1 MSLKL
6 RNQIEWNII
15 IDFGSQYLE
24 WMKKDLTQLDE
35 TLPKMV
41 EASDDQY
48 DVIEKFHDCDYELRH
63 TGAMI
68 SYVLDSQS

>member
-6 RNQIEWNII
+6 RKQIERNII

-24 WMKKDLTQLDE
+24 LMKKGLTQLDE
-35 TLPKMV
+35 TLLKMV

-48 DVIEKFHDCDYELRH
+48 DVIENFMTATTNYATR
-63 TGAMI
+63 AP
-68 SYVLDSQS
+68 

>member
-1 MSLKL
+1 MDEKGSYAAG
-6 RNQIEWNII
+6 RN
-15 IDFGSQYLE
+15 
-24 WMKKDLTQLDE
+24 
-35 TLPKMV
+35 LPKMV

-48 DVIEKFHDCDYELRH
+48 DVIEKFHDCDYELRD

>member
-6 RNQIEWNII
+6 RKQIEWNII
-15 IDFGSQYLE
+15 VDFVSQYLE

-48 DVIEKFHDCDYELRH
+48 DVIEKFYDCDYELRD

>member
-6 RNQIEWNII
+6 RKQIERNII

-24 WMKKDLTQLDE
+24 LMKKGLTQLDE
-35 TLPKMV
+35 TLLKMV

-48 DVIEKFHDCDYELRH
+48 DEIEKFHDCDYELRD
-63 TGAMI
+63 TSAMI

>member
-6 RNQIEWNII
+6 RKQIERNII
-15 IDFGSQYLE
+15 MDFGSQYLE
-24 WMKKDLTQLDE
+24 LMKKGLTQLDE
-35 TLPKMV
+35 TLLKMV

-48 DVIEKFHDCDYELRH
+48 DEIEKFHDCDYELRD

>member
-1 MSLKL
+1 ML
-6 RNQIEWNII
+6 
-15 IDFGSQYLE
+15 F
-24 WMKKDLTQLDE
+24 DE